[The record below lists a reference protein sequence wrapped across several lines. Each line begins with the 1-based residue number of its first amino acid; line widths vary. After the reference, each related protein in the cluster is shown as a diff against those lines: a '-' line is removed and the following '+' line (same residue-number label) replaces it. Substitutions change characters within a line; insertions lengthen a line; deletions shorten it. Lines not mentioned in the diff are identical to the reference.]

1 MYAGATA
8 SLTVLGAPDLILLTL
23 TEFAQ
28 QALRINRAVSLPV
41 MADADH
47 GYGNALNVMRT
58 VEELEA
64 AGIAALMI
72 EDTLLPSQFGEGK
85 PRPVSLE
92 EGVGKMKAA
101 VVARGDKSLV
111 ILARTGAI
119 TMHGL
124 EDTLARVRAYSRTGV
139 DGIFIAGARTRTEV
153 DALRDATKLPLVL
166 GTLTPEIADK
176 AYLASRGVAI
186 ALQGHQPI
194 MAAAEAVRRTLQ
206 ALRDGVP
213 PARLDGVPEEAF
225 MKKIMRDADV
235 KRAVDAFMK

>member
-1 MYAGATA
+1 MLFR
-8 SLTVLGAPDLILLTL
+8 S
-23 TEFAQ
+23 
-28 QALRINRAVSLPV
+28 
-41 MADADH
+41 
-47 GYGNALNVMRT
+47 
-58 VEELEA
+58 
-64 AGIAALMI
+64 
-72 EDTLLPSQFGEGK
+72 
-85 PRPVSLE
+85 
-92 EGVGKMKAA
+92 
-101 VVARGDKSLV
+101 
-111 ILARTGAI
+111 GAI
-119 TMHGL
+119 TMTGL